1 MFGVGQKILLL
12 KLNIVSQRGVKNS
25 FAENQSHFKP
35 DSKSAL
41 IQAKFVVFADEMF
54 KQQNFVRSKQF
65 LKVDHSAKF
74 YAKTS
79 SLIVLIQEGSV
90 YPLSTHTLH

>member
-1 MFGVGQKILLL
+1 
-12 KLNIVSQRGVKNS
+12 
-25 FAENQSHFKP
+25 
-35 DSKSAL
+35 
-41 IQAKFVVFADEMF
+41 MF

>member
-1 MFGVGQKILLL
+1 
-12 KLNIVSQRGVKNS
+12 
-25 FAENQSHFKP
+25 
-35 DSKSAL
+35 
-41 IQAKFVVFADEMF
+41 MF

-74 YAKTS
+74 YVKTS